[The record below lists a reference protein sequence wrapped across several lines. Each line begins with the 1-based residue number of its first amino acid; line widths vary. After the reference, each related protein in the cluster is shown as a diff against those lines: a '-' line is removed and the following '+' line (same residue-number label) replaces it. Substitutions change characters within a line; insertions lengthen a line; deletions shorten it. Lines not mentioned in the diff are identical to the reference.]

1 MLNVKNI
8 SKSYPGKANALQ
20 KVSFRVRRGEI
31 CVLLG
36 NNGAGKS
43 SIIRS
48 VVGAQDV
55 DEGDILIGGRLL
67 REAGITCKKTLGY
80 IPDNHALYTYL
91 TGREYVNLVSSF
103 YDIPKEEMEERI
115 NKYVSLLKL
124 DNAFDKLVSTYSK
137 GMKQKLLIIAA
148 IVHKPDIIIMD
159 EPFSGLDPATVDLLI
174 KLVLEE
180 KERGAAILFSSHML
194 SITEKIADRIVVIKE
209 GMVVMDDEAEE
220 VKKYGCIEELLVGDE

>member
-55 DEGDILIGGRLL
+55 DEGDILIG
-67 REAGITCKKTLGY
+67 
-80 IPDNHALYTYL
+80 
-91 TGREYVNLVSSF
+91 
-103 YDIPKEEMEERI
+103 
-115 NKYVSLLKL
+115 
-124 DNAFDKLVSTYSK
+124 
-137 GMKQKLLIIAA
+137 
-148 IVHKPDIIIMD
+148 
-159 EPFSGLDPATVDLLI
+159 
-174 KLVLEE
+174 
-180 KERGAAILFSSHML
+180 
-194 SITEKIADRIVVIKE
+194 
-209 GMVVMDDEAEE
+209 
-220 VKKYGCIEELLVGDE
+220 